1 VDHPNES
8 SPPERR
14 LIPTTSGEQTNGPA
28 SPQAR
33 TEVTTMVA
41 ESPLVTTAADLALV
55 LAAFLSL
62 LCGYRVVRGPT
73 TPDRVVGLDAIA
85 TNVVA
90 IAVLFALK
98 TDRGLFVTVSLV
110 LAIIGFLSTV
120 AVAKYVTEGD
130 IIVRRE

>member
-1 VDHPNES
+1 M
-8 SPPERR
+8 
-14 LIPTTSGEQTNGPA
+14 A
-28 SPQAR
+28 
-33 TEVTTMVA
+33 A
-41 ESPLVTTAADLALV
+41 ETGLVTTAADLALV
-55 LAAFLSL
+55 LVAVLSL